1 MVPIYMLPGTAQGFP
16 NQSIK
21 AVKEVRKKKQAG
33 FKTIMSNQDYGE
45 QDCCHE
51 DK

>member
-1 MVPIYMLPGTAQGFP
+1 MYNFLL
-16 NQSIK
+16 NQKDKDKGQIK
-21 AVKEVRKKKQAG
+21 VLKQSKKSVKQKWAE

-51 DK
+51 GK